1 MKIIRYPER
10 GEWKKIVER
19 PHLDVSQLN
28 AIVKSVLDDIR
39 VNGDKAV
46 MAYEEKFDH
55 VKLSSLAV
63 GEAEIH
69 DKALVDTLCD
79 QIYLFDNQT
88 LKEKDT

>member
-10 GEWKKIVER
+10 GDWAKIVER

-39 VNGDKAV
+39 ANGDKAV

-63 GEAEIH
+63 SEAEI
-69 DKALVDTLCD
+69 DEAMTLVSEDLLSSLRRVL
-79 QIYLFDNQT
+79 YSFP
-88 LKEKDT
+88 K